1 MLSIYIKKTSTF
13 RNIMERRKQL
23 RVDYIEVYLK
33 I

>member
-1 MLSIYIKKTSTF
+1 MLSIYIKKTSTLE
-13 RNIMERRKQL
+13 ILWKEGKQL